1 MYIWSIIG
9 TIFCLWA
16 LKQIKDVYISDLDK
30 YLYQEKAMKVV
41 TFAHFF
47 LLDFLINILYTF
59 LFASIWFLI
68 VTDADNQSALAGTT
82 LDSVK
87 DAAGFVDPLQSDVT
101 RVHVIATPDPNP
113 LKGLHAT
120 LVAETGATDPGSAG
134 TTFSIVSIGFFWLIK
149 TYLIIIVFSYAR
161 GLVIRSHL
169 SALSFSL
176 KSGLWDKAQRWM
188 LSSGYWKEDEDDYK
202 QTSHRVVS

>member
-1 MYIWSIIG
+1 MN
-9 TIFCLWA
+9 
-16 LKQIKDVYISDLDK
+16 
-30 YLYQEKAMKVV
+30 VV
-41 TFAHFF
+41 AFAHFF

-68 VTDADNQSALAGTT
+68 VTNADNQSALAGST

-87 DAAGFVDPLQSDVT
+87 DAAGFVDPLHTDVT
-101 RVHVIATPDPNP
+101 RVHIVATPDPNP
-113 LKGLHAT
+113 LKGQHVT
-120 LVAETGATDPGSAG
+120 LVAETGSSIDPGSAG

-149 TYLIIIVFSYAR
+149 IYLIIVVFSYAR
-161 GLVIRSHL
+161 SLVLRSHL

-188 LSSGYWKEDEDDYK
+188 LTNGYWREDDADYK
-202 QTSHRVVS
+202 QTSHRVVN